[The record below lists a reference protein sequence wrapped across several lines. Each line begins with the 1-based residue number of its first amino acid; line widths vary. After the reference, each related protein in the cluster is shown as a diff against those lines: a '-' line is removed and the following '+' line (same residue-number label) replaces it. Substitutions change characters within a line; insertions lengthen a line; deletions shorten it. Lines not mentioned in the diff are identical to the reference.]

1 MKLIRNKNYLFFV
14 FYGIISILL
23 GVVEWHGATATG
35 ENPVSSQI
43 IVGTLF
49 LAMGLYLSRKP
60 ESEVLI
66 DERIKK
72 RDMKVSSPPGYHVDI
87 LQIDVNNWCC
97 HYFSGCAQD
106 LLQQER

>member
-1 MKLIRNKNYLFFV
+1 MKLMKNKNYLFFV

-23 GVVEWHGATATG
+23 G
-35 ENPVSSQI
+35 
-43 IVGTLF
+43 
-49 LAMGLYLSRKP
+49 
-60 ESEVLI
+60 VLI

-87 LQIDVNNWCC
+87 LQIHVNNWCC
-97 HYFSGCAQD
+97 HYFSGCAQG